1 MELRYFMFELKK
13 CQLKNDLSRQNRIPV
28 FIFKNAQTKYIK
40 AVWSDKYSFG
50 SKKRQR
56 KLPPPVV
63 CNVSLLCIWL
73 LFQLIINSSIYM
85 YFNLFSALLRKIL
98 RKIKVQK
105 KFCLKWIHS
114 CVEWQILSFN
124 QYILHGTR
132 KTSL

>member
-1 MELRYFMFELKK
+1 MKLRIGTEIFHVRAEEMSIKK
-13 CQLKNDLSRQNRIPV
+13 RLIKAVRPNRIPV

-85 YFNLFSALLRKIL
+85 YFNLFSALLRKTL

-105 KFCLKWIHS
+105 NS
-114 CVEWQILSFN
+114 V
-124 QYILHGTR
+124 
-132 KTSL
+132 